1 VAPSPR
7 TLWRAVGPAC
17 IHGTVKV
24 LVRSGRLAIVA
35 LVVAVL
41 FAASLGA
48 GYFLGQ
54 SAFRSAPPPANS
66 AVAPP
71 APVPS
76 EPAPASPGGA
86 PGGTS
91 GSSTGGTPTP
101 GGPPAPNAA
110 NSPGTQAAPPA
121 GAAGNNPPAAT
132 APPATTTVPVPQTSP
147 DAGSAAKGTAG
158 APPAQ
163 QQAPGSATSGPASSA
178 PGGNAAAAPAGGPA
192 AVGAAGEVTRFHVQV
207 GAFDTRQNA
216 AALALRLRSLG
227 YAVTLVEGPPYRVWV
242 GGYVDGTTAQALAD
256 NLDKAGFP
264 AILTPR

>member
-1 VAPSPR
+1 VNA
-7 TLWRAVGPAC
+7 L
-17 IHGTVKV
+17 VK
-24 LVRSGRLAIVA
+24 SGRLAIVA

-48 GYFLGQ
+48 GYLLGQ
-54 SAFRSAPPPANS
+54 SAFRSAPPPARS
-66 AVAPP
+66 AGAPP

-76 EPAPASPGGA
+76 EPAPAAAGGTV

-91 GSSTGGTPTP
+91 GGSLGGTPAPSAANPPGAPAAPPSDATGNTP
-101 GGPPAPNAA
+101 SSPPAP
-110 NSPGTQAAPPA
+110 QAAAPVPVTPA
-121 GAAGNNPPAAT
+121 SPDAAT
-132 APPATTTVPVPQTSP
+132 AAPGAS
-147 DAGSAAKGTAG
+147 G
-158 APPAQ
+158 APPAP
-163 QQAPGSATSGPASSA
+163 QQAPGSAASGAATPA
-178 PGGNAAAAPAGGPA
+178 AGGT
-192 AVGAAGEVTRFHVQV
+192 GAASAGGSGVPAEVSRFHVQV